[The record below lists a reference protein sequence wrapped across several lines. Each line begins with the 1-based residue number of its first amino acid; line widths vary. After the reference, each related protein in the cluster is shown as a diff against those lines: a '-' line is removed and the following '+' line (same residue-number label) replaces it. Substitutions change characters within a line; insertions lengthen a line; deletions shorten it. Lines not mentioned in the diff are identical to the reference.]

1 MSLFRRPSRPS
12 PVPVRDIAEAEIAV
26 GSLAG
31 IAPSEI
37 DRHLLVVLEHSGRV
51 TMSGTACREATTVL
65 LAEVLLQLARQ
76 AHGEHESEGR
86 RG

>member
-12 PVPVRDIAEAEIAV
+12 PAPVQDIAEAEIAV
-26 GSLAG
+26 GSPAG
-31 IAPSEI
+31 L
-37 DRHLLVVLEHSGRV
+37 DRHLLIVLEHSGRA
-51 TMSGTACREATTVL
+51 TMSGTACRETTVL
-65 LAEVLLQLARQ
+65 LLTEILLRLARQ